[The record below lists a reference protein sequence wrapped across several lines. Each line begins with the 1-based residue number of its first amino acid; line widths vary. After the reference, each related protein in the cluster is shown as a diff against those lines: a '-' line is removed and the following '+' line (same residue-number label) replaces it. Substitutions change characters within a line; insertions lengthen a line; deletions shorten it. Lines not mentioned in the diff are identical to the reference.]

1 MLLLIYFDG
10 FSILWDPSENNDAHK
25 IAYLDD
31 HNIRVWDLITAKE
44 TELVTVGGVESISK
58 GCWNP
63 YIENLITTAVGD
75 SVIGYDIR
83 DKLNPVFSI
92 QKAHSQVVRD
102 IDINPNNCYYFVSG
116 GDDGNVKF
124 WDLRKPV
131 DALKVFCKHSHWVWC
146 VKYNKFDSLV
156 ISSGTDGVVNL
167 WDASSLAFRAQHN
180 VESGLTDGL
189 IKSYEGHED
198 SIYSIAWSASEEGM
212 NWTTFASLSYDG
224 RVVVNRIPEQTSNR
238 ILTGC

>member
-180 VESGLTDGL
+180 VESGCVHYMSKRQD
-189 IKSYEGHED
+189 
-198 SIYSIAWSASEEGM
+198 
-212 NWTTFASLSYDG
+212 
-224 RVVVNRIPEQTSNR
+224 
-238 ILTGC
+238 